1 MLPSMTLLQL
11 VAVRKLRRPLLLRT
25 RRKVHHQ
32 NHLLVLLVPVHPVL
46 LQAVIVHL
54 TPAVVTMAVAAA
66 TLEMVAATVEALVA
80 VLHIVAVATVVVETA
95 AVTVAAALLVVPMVE
110 PLVTK
115 VQPLVPSQPLVIN
128 KNRAS
133 LSISNHNVRKI
144 LGLFLFEKELLIFE
158 KESVL

>member
-11 VAVRKLRRPLLLRT
+11 VVVRKLRRPLLLRI
-25 RRKVHHQ
+25 RRKVHRQ
-32 NHLLVLLVPVHPVL
+32 NHLLVLLVPVHQVL
-46 LQAVIVHL
+46 LQTVTVHL
-54 TPAVVTMAVAAA
+54 IPAVVTMAVAAA
-66 TLEMVAATVEALVA
+66 ILETVATTVEALVA

-95 AVTVAAALLVVPMVE
+95 AVTVAVALVVVPVAE

-115 VQPLVPSQPLVIN
+115 VQQLVPSQQLATN

-133 LSISNHNVRKI
+133 LSISNHYVRKI